1 MLSATYNGREYQIPE
16 IWLAGFLR
24 TQQDGRRYSAA
35 DAIAWWAYQRELAE
49 QEGQE

>member
-24 TQQDGRRYSAA
+24 TQADGRRIDVA
-35 DAIAWWAYQRELAE
+35 DAIAWWAYQCDLAE
-49 QEGQE
+49 QEGPK